1 MKYLEVLCVSVRG
14 CCRSGKYKSVK
25 RQADNVLVQHY
36 YIIIIIKYDT

>member
-1 MKYLEVLCVSVRG
+1 MSVSGDVVG
-14 CCRSGKYKSVK
+14 VDEKCKSVK